1 MKISNLPTADLLRL
15 LRASERASDPDEYA
29 LSVLRREL
37 ERRLDVVDQQHRT
50 KEHPGEAGDGQ
61 QEAGQ

>member
-1 MKISNLPTADLLRL
+1 MLGRMKVSDLPTAKLLRL

-37 ERRLDVVDQQHRT
+37 NRRLDLAKDQD
-50 KEHPGEAGDGQ
+50 AGSTRR
-61 QEAGQ
+61 EELAR